1 MPKLLL
7 ATNNPAKAR
16 EYRSLLKDAG
26 YELVTPSEVG
36 INLSVAETGST
47 LRENARLKATALAA
61 KSGLLTL
68 ADDSGLFVDALGG
81 QPGVLSARYAGA
93 QATDRERLDYLLN
106 KLKDVPGEKRTAQFR
121 CVIAITTPGG
131 RVDFYQGQCS
141 GYISLT
147 PSGEGGFGYD
157 PVFYLPRLGKT
168 MAELPPE
175 VKDSLSHRSRAAGK
189 AAKALRRLRN
199 QQAA

>member
-1 MPKLLL
+1 MPRLLL
-7 ATNNPAKAR
+7 ATNNPAKVR

-26 YELVTPSEVG
+26 YQLVTPSEAG
-36 INLSVAETGST
+36 IHSSVAETGSS

-61 KSGLLTL
+61 ASGLLTL

-106 KLKDVPGEKRTAQFR
+106 KLKGVPGEKRTAQFR
-121 CVIAITTPGG
+121 CVIAITTPGSP
-131 RVDFYQGQCS
+131 VDYYQGQCS
-141 GYISLT
+141 GLISLA
-147 PSGEGGFGYD
+147 PAGEGGFGYD
-157 PVFYLPRLGKT
+157 PVFYLPRRGKT

-175 VKDSLSHRSRAAGK
+175 VKNGLSHRGRAVSK
-189 AAKALRRLRN
+189 AIEALRRLRN
-199 QQAA
+199 QQAD

>member
-1 MPKLLL
+1 
-7 ATNNPAKAR
+7 
-16 EYRSLLKDAG
+16 
-26 YELVTPSEVG
+26 V
-36 INLSVAETGST
+36 TGST

-68 ADDSGLFVDALGG
+68 ADDSGLFVDALNG

-93 QATDRERLDYLLN
+93 QATDKERLDYLLS
-106 KLKDVPGEKRTAQFR
+106 KLKDVPVEKRTAQFR

-141 GYISLT
+141 GLISLT

-157 PVFYLPRLGKT
+157 PVFYLPRRGRT
-168 MAELPPE
+168 MAELPQE

-189 AAKALRRLRN
+189 AAKALRRRHQ